1 MIMVLARDQL
11 PGKPC
16 RNPPGPACVVSDLAV
31 DLHLGQMAEDESRT
45 NSINEEASSSSK
57 DVGDQEEKDEAW
69 LQLSICSHTRANNGD
84 KKCDRIEPTGQGI
97 NHGVSV
103 ELDLLPSG
111 CSWHPT
117 PPLTPIFDVP
127 NLRDSRPIT
136 SFASGRSTN
145 HSSSYLFQPPTG
157 SSTFPTHGFN
167 WPNFSLS
174 PSLQC
179 SSSSSLIPPRS
190 NLPPSFQLQLQV
202 DGASGSSMD
211 FRVIDAPKRT
221 YPGVWFVLRASQNQD
236 KEPFLPQIPKIYLR
250 VKDGRMTVRFLMKY
264 LVRKLRLDSEA
275 EVEIT
280 CRGQKLLPFLT
291 LQQVRDN
298 IWSPSDVVTL
308 LPESATASD
317 HIMVL
322 HYGRVA

>member
-1 MIMVLARDQL
+1 MIMVLAQDQL
-11 PGKPC
+11 PGKPR
-16 RNPPGPACVVSDLAV
+16 RNPLGPACVVSDLAV
-31 DLHLGQMAEDESRT
+31 DLDLGQMAEDKSRT

-57 DVGDQEEKDEAW
+57 DVGEQEEKNEAW
-69 LQLSICSHTRANNGD
+69 LQLSICSHTRASNDD
-84 KKCDRIEPTGQGI
+84 KKCDQIEPTGQGI

-111 CSWHPT
+111 CSRHPT
-117 PPLTPIFDVP
+117 PPLTPILDVP

-136 SFASGRSTN
+136 NFASGRSTN

-174 PSLQC
+174 SSLQC

-190 NLPPSFQLQLQV
+190 NLPPPFQLQLQV

-221 YPGVWFVLRASQNQD
+221 YPGLWFVLRASQNQD

-250 VKDGRMTVRFLMKY
+250 VKDGRMTVRLLTKY
-264 LVRKLRLDSEA
+264 LVKKLRLDSES

-308 LPESATASD
+308 IPETATTPD

>member
-1 MIMVLARDQL
+1 MVLARDQL
-11 PGKPC
+11 PGK
-16 RNPPGPACVVSDLAV
+16 RRHNPLVPACVVSDLAV
-31 DLHLGQMAEDESRT
+31 ILDLGQMAEDESRT
-45 NSINEEASSSSK
+45 NSLNEEASSSSK

-84 KKCDRIEPTGQGI
+84 KRCDQIEPTGQGI
-97 NHGVSV
+97 SHGVSV
-103 ELDLLPSG
+103 ELNLLPSG

-117 PPLTPIFDVP
+117 PPLTPVFDVP
-127 NLRDSRPIT
+127 NLRASRPIT
-136 SFASGRSTN
+136 NFASDRSTN
-145 HSSSYLFQPPTG
+145 HSSSYLFQHPTR
-157 SSTFPTHGFN
+157 SSTFPTHGFD
-167 WPNFSLS
+167 WPNFSS
-174 PSLQC
+174 SSLQC
-179 SSSSSLIPPRS
+179 SSSSSLMPPRS
-190 NLPPSFQLQLQV
+190 NLPPPFQLQLQV

-211 FRVIDAPKRT
+211 FTVIDAPKRP

-236 KEPFLPQIPKIYLR
+236 KEPLLPQLPKIYLR
-250 VKDGRMTVRFLMKY
+250 VKDGRMTVRLLMKY
-264 LVRKLRLDSEA
+264 LVKKLRLDSES

-308 LPESATASD
+308 LPESATTSD

>member
-1 MIMVLARDQL
+1 MVLARDQL

-145 HSSSYLFQPPTG
+145 HSSSYLFQPPT
-157 SSTFPTHGFN
+157 
-167 WPNFSLS
+167 
-174 PSLQC
+174 
-179 SSSSSLIPPRS
+179 
-190 NLPPSFQLQLQV
+190 